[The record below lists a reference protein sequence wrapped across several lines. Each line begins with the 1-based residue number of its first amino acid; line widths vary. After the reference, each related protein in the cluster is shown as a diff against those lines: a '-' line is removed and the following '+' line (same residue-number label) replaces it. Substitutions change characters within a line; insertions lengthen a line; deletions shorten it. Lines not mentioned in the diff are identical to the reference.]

1 MVTRFTAAVI
11 ATAAAAAG
19 TLAVID
25 VSAADDAAVRA
36 EVVLAREGQLLDVR
50 RIRIVD
56 GLLPGRTYRLP
67 AVGIRNRRGRAT
79 TYRLV
84 VLRGTAHRW
93 LRVVP
98 AQVAIDAGRSR
109 TVALRLDL
117 PHEAEPGVYAV
128 TIAVRPGGSG
138 GARLTFSVEPAGAT
152 GWARRPAGL
161 MMWIVA
167 AVAGAIFLGVHA
179 RVGA

>member
-1 MVTRFTAAVI
+1 MTTLPAAVL
-11 ATAAAAAG
+11 AAAAAAAG
-19 TLAVID
+19 AFVAIE
-25 VSAADDAAVRA
+25 VPAAASPAVRA
-36 EVVLAREGQLLDVR
+36 EVTIAREGHPLDVR

-84 VLRGTAHRW
+84 VLPGTANRW

-98 AQVAIDAGRSR
+98 ARLAIDAGRSR
-109 TVALRLDL
+109 TVGLRLQL

-128 TIAVRPGGSG
+128 TIGVRPGGSD
-138 GARLTFSVEPAGAT
+138 GARLTFRVEPAGTA
-152 GWARRPAGL
+152 GWTRRPARL
-161 MMWIVA
+161 AIWIA
-167 AVAGAIFLGVHA
+167 ATVAGAIVLGF
-179 RVGA
+179 RTRFGA